1 MSGSKATYVTM
12 EQRRAQRL
20 LEMETHFRAVQ
31 RDLPERLQ
39 QLRQEM
45 QTELGSQRRRMD
57 QRWREM
63 KAVTNNLSKEIAAA
77 ERRNQ
82 ENLQKGLEQV
92 RMQTDAAIA
101 SERADRLRQAAE
113 MRKEYYSLVNEE
125 RTERQRQFSQLQ
137 DQVNRIEDREQSR
150 HQMAEAW
157 LQDLRKLQV
166 AVAALPHARFGPGR
180 MARLVAMID
189 QGESNLKLGASQA
202 ALVNAQN
209 CYLDLIELRA
219 EVLYQE
225 QIFEQA
231 FLEATTAV
239 KALLAEVNAHQTA
252 TAHPGTPDEFNF
264 EVDYWSKGRLSQV
277 SNDLKT
283 LEQKLA
289 SEKETLSLDQVQA
302 LALGVEKHRGELLA
316 AVESAKIAIVN
327 GQACYN
333 VSQIVENVLEE
344 QGFKVAD
351 GVYEGDDQRAAY
363 ALKMTNRNGDEVVT
377 IVTPSPNRELEYKL
391 EMNFFDRSQDEA
403 VRRTFATAVYTGLQK
418 AGLQASPLA
427 SVRGVDE
434 PNEAVRDFERFR
446 ERKEVN
452 VTQFATIKSKKPAR
466 V

>member
-31 RDLPERLQ
+31 QDLPERLRE
-39 QLRQEM
+39 LRQEM

-63 KAVTNNLSKEIAAA
+63 QAVTKNLSKEIAAV

-82 ENLQKGLEQV
+82 ESLQKGLENL
-92 RMQTDAAIA
+92 RSQTEEAIA
-101 SERADRLRQAAE
+101 SERADRFIQAAK
-113 MRKEYYSLVNEE
+113 MRREYHSLVDEE
-125 RTERQRQFSQLQ
+125 RVERQRQFGQLQ
-137 DQVNRIEDREQSR
+137 DQVNRIEGREQNR

-157 LQDLRKLQV
+157 LQDLRKLQG
-166 AVAALPHARFGPGR
+166 AVAALPHARFAPGR
-180 MARLVAMID
+180 MARLEAMID
-189 QGESNLKLGASQA
+189 QGENNLRLGASQA

-231 FLEATTAV
+231 FLEATAAV

-252 TAHPGTPDEFNF
+252 TAHAGTPDEFSF
-264 EVDYWSKGRLSQV
+264 EVDFWSKGRLSQV
-277 SNDLKT
+277 NNDLKT
-283 LEQKLA
+283 LEQRLA
-289 SEKETLSLDQVQA
+289 DEKEKLSLDQVQA
-302 LALGVEKHRGELLA
+302 LAADVEKHRGELLA
-316 AVESAKIAIVN
+316 AVESAKVAIVN

-344 QGFKVAD
+344 QGFRVDD
-351 GVYEGDDQRAAY
+351 GVYEGEDQRAAY
-363 ALKMTNRNGDEVVT
+363 ALKMSNLNGDEVVT
-377 IVTPSPNRELEYKL
+377 PSPDRELEYKL

-403 VRRTFATAVYTGLQK
+403 MRRTFASAVYNGLQK
-418 AGLQASPLA
+418 AGLQAAPLA
-427 SVRGVDE
+427 SVRGVDS
-434 PNEAVRDFERFR
+434 PNEAVRDFEKFR

-452 VTQFATIKSKKPAR
+452 VTQFATVKSKKQR
-466 V
+466 